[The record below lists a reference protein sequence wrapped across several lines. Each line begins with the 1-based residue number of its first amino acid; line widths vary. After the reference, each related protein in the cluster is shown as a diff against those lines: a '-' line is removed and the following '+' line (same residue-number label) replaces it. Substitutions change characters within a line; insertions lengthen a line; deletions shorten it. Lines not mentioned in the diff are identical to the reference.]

1 MKRLKRETT
10 VTIGPISMMNL
21 FDTHAHF
28 SRLEGEYSLEAQFK
42 RARESGVTRIV
53 AVGGD
58 CELNKA
64 AVDAA
69 RFAPDM
75 VQISLG
81 MDRDNVE
88 KLSNLTAINDA
99 VDRIRSSI
107 IQLTKS
113 GIKTCAIGE
122 IGLDYHYSAETAKE
136 QVALFNAQLDLATE
150 LELPVIIHSREAD
163 DDTLE
168 ALTKHAESWKGT
180 PDRIGV
186 LHCFTRSTE
195 FAEKLLKLG
204 YHISFSGI
212 VTFLNAD
219 PLREVAKSIP
229 DDRILIETDSPYLAP
244 APMRGN
250 RNEPAFVKHVATRLA
265 ELRGVTDTE
274 LANQTFDNGSYLFN
288 FGD

>member
-1 MKRLKRETT
+1 
-10 VTIGPISMMNL
+10 MNL

-28 SRLEGEYSLEAQFK
+28 SRLGGEYSLEAQFK
-42 RARESGVTRIV
+42 RASEAGITRIV

-81 MDRDNVE
+81 MDRDNAE
-88 KLSNLTAINDA
+88 ELSDSRSINDA

-107 IQLTKS
+107 SQLTKS
-113 GIKTCAIGE
+113 GLKICAIGE

-136 QVALFNAQLDLATE
+136 QVSLFKAQLNLAAE

-163 DDTLE
+163 QDTLD
-168 ALTKHAESWKGT
+168 ALKKHAESWQGT

-186 LHCFTRSTE
+186 LHCFTGNTE

-265 ELRGVTDTE
+265 ELRGVTDSE
-274 LANQTFDNGSYLFN
+274 LAKQTFDNGSHLFN
-288 FGD
+288 W